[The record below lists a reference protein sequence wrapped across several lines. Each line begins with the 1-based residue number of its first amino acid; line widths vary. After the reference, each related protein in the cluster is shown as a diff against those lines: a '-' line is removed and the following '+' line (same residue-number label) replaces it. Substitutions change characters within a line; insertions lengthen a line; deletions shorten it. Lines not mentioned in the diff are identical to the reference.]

1 MGFAEIFLEHEVAF
15 ADHDQTAVLRVRTFG
30 RVVGLF
36 EAVEVDASEGASFG
50 LILWRAPAALGVRGR
65 EVFRRTE
72 GDAEKA
78 EAETR
83 THGCE
88 KGEGGFTN
96 GPEVLE

>member
-1 MGFAEIFLEHEVAF
+1 M
-15 ADHDQTAVLRVRTFG
+15 
-30 RVVGLF
+30 VGLL
-36 EAVEVDASEGASFG
+36 EPIEVDASEGSGFR
-50 LILWRAPAALGVRGR
+50 LILRGAPASLGVRGR

-88 KGEGGFTN
+88 QGEGGFTN